1 MVSQASVNLWRP
13 WKIQQG
19 QQLKFFGFFFDHL
32 SVYTLLHFVQI
43 ATLFGVFFNVTSSKY
58 WACWI
63 LRSSMSCT
71 PTSWCLRI
79 GNYILNTDEM
89 LTVYKENGGVIPVF
103 RPTMAEFEDFLSY
116 VQAIDSYGRQAGI
129 VKIIPPSEWFVHSTF
144 QNTML
149 RFVKF

>member
-1 MVSQASVNLWRP
+1 
-13 WKIQQG
+13 
-19 QQLKFFGFFFDHL
+19 
-32 SVYTLLHFVQI
+32 
-43 ATLFGVFFNVTSSKY
+43 
-58 WACWI
+58 
-63 LRSSMSCT
+63 
-71 PTSWCLRI
+71 
-79 GNYILNTDEM
+79 M

-116 VQAIDSYGRQAGI
+116 VEAIDSYGRQAGI